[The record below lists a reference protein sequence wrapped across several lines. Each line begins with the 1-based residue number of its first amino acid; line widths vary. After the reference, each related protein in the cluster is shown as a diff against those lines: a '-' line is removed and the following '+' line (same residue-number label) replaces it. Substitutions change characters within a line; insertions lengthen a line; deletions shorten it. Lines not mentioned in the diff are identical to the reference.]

1 MTSPHELVELQHA
14 IYESKNPTRRWLHTT
29 RKAWITA
36 AIEKYSRRAGM
47 ALEIGPGSGI
57 YLPVLARNA
66 AQVVAV
72 DIENAY
78 LDQAKLASRSLA
90 NLEFRLD
97 DITRSSLTDDSF
109 DLILC
114 TEVIEHIADSA
125 AALKEIG
132 RILKPGGI
140 AIISTP
146 QKYSPLELTA
156 KIAFM
161 PGIINIVRL
170 IYNEPV
176 LETGHINL
184 LTQTAAREQITAA
197 QLQIIQHDKS
207 GVYIPFI
214 AEFTGKLG
222 LKFEAQL
229 EKALNNTVL
238 DWLLWTQYYITRKP
252 SDQIT

>member
-1 MTSPHELVELQHA
+1 MTSSHELVELQHA
-14 IYESKNPTRRWLHTT
+14 IYASSNPTRRWLHTT
-29 RKAWITA
+29 RKAWINA
-36 AIEKYSRRAGM
+36 AIEKYSTSTGT

-57 YLPVLARNA
+57 YLPTLAKHA
-66 AQVVAV
+66 AQVIAT
-72 DIENAY
+72 DIETAY
-78 LDQAKLASRSLA
+78 LEQAKLACASLDKIG
-90 NLEFRLD
+90 FRLD
-97 DITRSSLTDDSF
+97 DITHSSLADNHF

-114 TEVIEHIADSA
+114 TEVIEHIDDSA
-125 AALKEIG
+125 AALREIG

-161 PGIINIVRL
+161 PGIISIVRL

-184 LTQTAAREQITAA
+184 LTETSAREQIAAA
-197 QLQIIQHDKS
+197 QLEIIRHEKS

-214 AEFTGKLG
+214 AEFTGNLG
-222 LKFEAQL
+222 LKIETRL
-229 EKALNNTVL
+229 EQALNNTVL

-252 SDQIT
+252 SDQSI

>member
-14 IYESKNPTRRWLHTT
+14 IYESSNPTRRWLHTT
-29 RKAWITA
+29 RKAWINA
-36 AIEKYSRRAGM
+36 AIEKYSASTGT

-57 YLPVLARNA
+57 YLPVLARYSDR
-66 AQVVAV
+66 VYAV
-72 DIENAY
+72 DIEAAY
-78 LDQAKLASRSLA
+78 LEEAKQATRSLE
-90 NLEFRLD
+90 NIEFRLD
-97 DITRSSLTDDSF
+97 DITQSSLPEDYF

-161 PGIINIVRL
+161 PGIISIVRL

-184 LTQTAAREQITAA
+184 LTETSARKQLAAAR
-197 QLQIIQHDKS
+197 LDIIRHDKS
-207 GVYIPFI
+207 GVYIPLI
-214 AEFTGKLG
+214 AEFTGMLG
-222 LKFEAQL
+222 LKLEARL
-229 EKALNNTVL
+229 ERALNNTAL

-252 SDQIT
+252 PG